1 MIDRLLHFQPQLS
14 GTKFTILTDHMAA
27 LAFPDKTLLDDKHAR
42 WLETFNTFDCE
53 IKYLEGTRN
62 VLADALSRYFKKP

>member
-1 MIDRLLHFQPQLS
+1 
-14 GTKFTILTDHMAA
+14 MAA

-42 WLETFNTFDCE
+42 WLEIFNTFNCE